1 MNISDINYLFFS
13 SFLTN
18 LKNFLASLTMIDV
31 IFFFAVLLLMILLVT
46 LFYFIKSNEDYYDV
60 HEENNNDFNQV
71 ENFVEESQSSPSID
85 YSEENAVININEI
98 DNNLF
103 NSTYNDEEGELLD
116 LETISKKLENKENT
130 PIDLTMF
137 EEEQEIDAIISY
149 DELLKKSSIP
159 TVTYKRETMLDDLSV
174 KEVDLDSLSKPLVK
188 NESESVN
195 QTISYGE
202 EEAFLDALKRLQQQ
216 LN

>member
-103 NSTYNDEEGELLD
+103 NSTYNDEEGGLLD

-137 EEEQEIDAIISY
+137 EEEQERDAIISY

>member
-137 EEEQEIDAIISY
+137 EEEQERDAIISY